1 MRLHCITQNFVV
13 PNYDIKFIQKLYSFI
28 AFLLKSEEG
37 EKVKRKILQ
46 VTLHFKNW
54 ETGLLKCVGGNI

>member
-1 MRLHCITQNFVV
+1 MQLPCITQNFVF
-13 PNYDIKFIQKLYSFI
+13 PKHDIEFSQKWYSFI

-37 EKVKRKILQ
+37 EKVKIKILK
-46 VTLHFKNW
+46 VTPHFKNW